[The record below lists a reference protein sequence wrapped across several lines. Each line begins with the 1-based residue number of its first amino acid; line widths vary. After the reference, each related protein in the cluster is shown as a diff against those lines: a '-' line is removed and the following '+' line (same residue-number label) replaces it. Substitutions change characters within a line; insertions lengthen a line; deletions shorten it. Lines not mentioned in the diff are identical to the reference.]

1 VPVVSGLSSPVY
13 VTAPR
18 GERDRLYVVEQGG
31 LIRVVEKGRLR
42 PRPFLDVRRL
52 ITSGGERG
60 LLSVAFHPDYATN
73 RRLYVD
79 YTDLNGDTRV
89 VEYRSNGRT
98 AIPGSAR
105 PLLFVKQPYP
115 NHNGGQ
121 LQFGPDG
128 KLYVGMGD
136 GGAGGDPDD
145 NGQNLSSQLAKLL
158 RTDPLKPKPSWEIA
172 GYGLRNPWRF
182 SFDRSTGDLYIGDVG
197 QGQWEEIDYR
207 PRGAPVANF
216 GWARYEGNHEFKDVE
231 LAGNSALVYPVAEY
245 SHEDG
250 CSVAGGYVYRG
261 SAVPAARG
269 RYFYGDSCSGKIWS
283 LVVRDGKATSLRL
296 ETFRLSGSPY
306 GVVSFGEDARGE
318 LYAVSL
324 SGRVYRLAS

>member
-1 VPVVSGLSSPVY
+1 VGGLSSPVY
-13 VTAPR
+13 ATAPR
-18 GERDRLYVVEQGG
+18 SEPGRLYIVEQGG
-31 LIRVVEKGRLR
+31 LIRVFERGRLR
-42 PRPFLDVRRL
+42 PQPLLDVRRL

-60 LLSVAFHPDYATN
+60 LLSVAFHPNYARN
-73 RRLYVD
+73 HRFYVD

-98 AIPGSAR
+98 ALPRSAR
-105 PLLFVKQPYP
+105 QLLFVKQPYP

-136 GGAGGDPDD
+136 GGSGGDPDD
-145 NGQNLSSQLAKLL
+145 NGQNLSTKLAKLL
-158 RTDPLKPKPSWEIA
+158 RTDPLRVKWEVA

-182 SFDRSTGDLYIGDVG
+182 SFDRATGDLYIGDVG
-197 QGQWEEIDYR
+197 QGAWEEIDYR

-216 GWARYEGNHEFKDVE
+216 GWARYEGNHEYKDVE
-231 LAGNSALVYPVAEY
+231 LGGSAPLVAPVAEY

-269 RYFYGDSCSGKIWS
+269 RYFYGDSCSNKVWS
-283 LVVRDGKATSLRL
+283 IVVRDGRSTDLR
-296 ETFRLSGSPY
+296 EEPFTVSGA
-306 GVVSFGEDARGE
+306 GFGLVSFGEDARGE
-318 LYAVSL
+318 LYLVSIA
-324 SGRVYRLAS
+324 GRIFRLAR